1 MAKCSKCDSRSFKM
15 EIIEVHDSVKLFRA
29 ISCSKCDT
37 VVSFLDYTNST
48 IAFDKIANAMR
59 IKLDEQ

>member
-1 MAKCSKCDSRSFKM
+1 M
-15 EIIEVHDSVKLFRA
+15 EIIEVYDSVKLFRA

-48 IAFDKIANAMR
+48 IAFDKIANEMR
-59 IKLDEQ
+59 IKLDE